1 MYSNR
6 HNSYASLD
14 FSQSILHDAESQVE
28 IRAPKRV
35 QTNTLMGNIADSLK
49 QQQQSVKRPAFI
61 IMADNQ
67 LKIMWDVFVMCLL
80 ILTSFVIPYRL
91 AFVDEETAE
100 WIAVYYCIDFFF
112 LIDLVICFFTSYK
125 DDYRQVDVVSHKK
138 ICINYLTGW
147 FLIDL
152 MSVFPFDAIMTKSG
166 GGNSNAN
173 SLLRVARIGKIYKI
187 IRLFRLLRILKLV
200 KSNKKLVHHFSE
212 KMKISNGLERLVFF
226 SFFFL
231 IFLHVFAC
239 LCVMV
244 TILTG
249 EFSEVK
255 WIDSCAGFGERFENL
270 EQYICS
276 MYFVL
281 TTISTVG
288 YGDIHPQNS
297 IERLFGMVMMITGV
311 LSFTFVSGSLASIMQ
326 SHDTREAQVHE
337 KVLQLNKLR
346 VLYPITDDL
355 IQRIRNALNF
365 DANKTDGYLQEI
377 YQDLPT
383 GLKVELMMVVHEA

>member
-1 MYSNR
+1 
-6 HNSYASLD
+6 
-14 FSQSILHDAESQVE
+14 
-28 IRAPKRV
+28 
-35 QTNTLMGNIADSLK
+35 
-49 QQQQSVKRPAFI
+49 
-61 IMADNQ
+61 
-67 LKIMWDVFVMCLL
+67 MCLL
-80 ILTSFVIPYRL
+80 IFTSFVIPYRL
-91 AFVDEETAE
+91 AFVDEETTQ
-100 WIAVYYCIDFFF
+100 WIVIYYCIDLFF
-112 LIDLVICFFTSYK
+112 LVDLVICFFTSYR
-125 DDYRQVDVVSHKK
+125 DEYRQVDVVSHKK
-138 ICINYLTGW
+138 ICRNYLTGW

-152 MSVFPFDAIMTKSG
+152 MSVFPFDAILTNS

-200 KSNKKLVHHFSE
+200 KSNRKLVHHFSE

-244 TILTG
+244 TVITG
-249 EFSEVK
+249 EFSSEK
-255 WIDSCAGFGERFENL
+255 WIDSCAGFGERFSNV

-276 MYFVL
+276 MYFVT

-355 IQRIRNALNF
+355 I
-365 DANKTDGYLQEI
+365 
-377 YQDLPT
+377 
-383 GLKVELMMVVHEA
+383 